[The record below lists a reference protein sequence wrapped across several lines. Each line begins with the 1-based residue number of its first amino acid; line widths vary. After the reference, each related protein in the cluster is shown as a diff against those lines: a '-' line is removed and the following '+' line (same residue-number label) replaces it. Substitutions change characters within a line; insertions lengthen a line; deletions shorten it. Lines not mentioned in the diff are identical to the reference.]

1 MSSSCG
7 SPSSPTDPPS
17 APASASSPAPSSAPV
32 APSSSYLPTP
42 EPELT
47 VPERAS
53 GAVVRVTGTVERA
66 ETGEPGGCRMLNL
79 GDGTAYALVTSDA
92 RVTDGAKVTV
102 EGRRSP
108 GLATTCQRGVPFVVT
123 EVVSVD

>member
-7 SPSSPTDPPS
+7 SPASPTDPPS
-17 APASASSPAPSSAPV
+17 APASASSPAPVTP
-32 APSSSYLPTP
+32 PSSYLPTP

-53 GAVVRVTGTVERA
+53 GALVRVTGTVERA

-79 GDGTAYALVTSDA
+79 GDGTAYALVTTDA